1 MTDKEKLEQLQNL
14 VIRECINADIRA
26 KAALKIRNSD
36 EFWCFSTVSGVLA
49 DIINEIHDFDFTDKW
64 IEARKQ
70 VKHE

>member
-26 KAALKIRNSD
+26 KAALKARNSD
-36 EFWCFSTVSGVLA
+36 EWLRFSEAFGVLF
-49 DIINEIHDFDFTDKW
+49 DIINEIHDFEFTDKW

-70 VKHE
+70 MEA